1 MMAKIAEVI
10 QLMGEL
16 APARLAEDWDNVG
29 LQVGD
34 ASQDVK
40 NILLALDFNQ
50 QVLAEAE
57 EKNCQ
62 LIITHHPFIFNGIKS
77 INIQNQNSKLIFEL
91 IKNNISLFSAHTNL
105 DIAEAGLNDY
115 LIKKLDVENIS
126 ILKTTSSQNYHK
138 LVTFIPEENFEQ
150 VRDALYAEGAG
161 KYKNYSHSGFYQQGI
176 GNFKPLADSEP
187 YLGEKGSL
195 NEVEE
200 YRFETIVAPENL
212 DQVIK
217 ELLKVHPYEE
227 PAWDLYQMENLKS
240 KKGIGRIADLKSEIK
255 LDSFLD
261 KIKEIYKLDLIRVV
275 KAKKK
280 INRIAL
286 CSGSGADFIRDAHY
300 QGADLYLT
308 GDVKYHEAQTAEEL
322 GMSLVDFGHYGSEKF
337 VKELLFERLISSA
350 FAKLKKELNFIKSDV
365 NTAPWN
371 YQ

>member
-1 MMAKIAEVI
+1 MAKAAEVL

-16 APARLAEDWDNVG
+16 APARLAEEWDNVG
-29 LQVGD
+29 MQVGD
-34 ASQDVK
+34 AAQDVE
-40 NILLALDFNQ
+40 NVLLALDFNQ
-50 QVLAEAE
+50 EVLAEAV

-77 INIQNQNSKLIFEL
+77 VDTQNRSGKLIFEL

-138 LVTFIPEENFEQ
+138 LVTFIPKASFET
-150 VRDALYAEGAG
+150 VRDALYAKGAG
-161 KYKNYSHSGFYQQGI
+161 QYKDYSHSGFYSQGT
-176 GNFKPLADSEP
+176 GNFKPLEASEP
-187 YLGEKGSL
+187 YLGEKGKL

-200 YRFETIVAPENL
+200 YRLETIVAPENL

-227 PAWDLYQMENLKS
+227 PGWDLYQMENLQS

-255 LDSFLD
+255 LDNFLEE
-261 KIKEIYKLDLIRVV
+261 IKEVYELDLLKVV
-275 KAKKK
+275 KAKKNIK
-280 INRIAL
+280 KVAL
-286 CSGSGADFIRDAHY
+286 CSGSGADFIKDAHY

-308 GDVKYHEAQTAEEL
+308 GDVKFHEAQSAEEL

-337 VKELLFERLISSA
+337 VKELLFERLSSKA
-350 FAKLKKELNFIKSDV
+350 STKLKRELNFIKSEV
-365 NTAPWN
+365 NTDPWN